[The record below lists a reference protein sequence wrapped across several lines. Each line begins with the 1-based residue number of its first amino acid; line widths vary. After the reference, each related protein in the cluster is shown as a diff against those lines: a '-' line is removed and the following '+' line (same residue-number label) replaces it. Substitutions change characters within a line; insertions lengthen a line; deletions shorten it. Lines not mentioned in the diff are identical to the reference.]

1 MGLGDLQ
8 YDGLYPPALAIAA
21 PMYEFQPRQK
31 PLPTMYELPSE
42 EVGDSG
48 LPDEFHRFQA
58 ELLTE
63 TCQSPWYPGDRCFT
77 AIDLNLYYDPR
88 NPQRYKRPDWF
99 LALDVGVAQRQEALR
114 WSYLIWQEG
123 VPPFLVV
130 ELLSPGTEGEDLG
143 RSVRGIDQPPGKW
156 EVYERL
162 LRVPYYAIYD
172 RYENQFRLFRLQGM
186 RYEAL
191 VLVQGRYWLE
201 ELGLGLGVWEGEY
214 QGIQGRWLRW
224 YDQAGHW
231 IPLRAELL
239 AQEQHDRQ
247 LAEAQL
253 AQEQHDRQLTEAQ
266 LAQEQE
272 RAAAAEA
279 QYQALLAK
287 LRAQGINPEDL

>member
-1 MGLGDLQ
+1 M
-8 YDGLYPPALAIAA
+8 
-21 PMYEFQPRQK
+21 
-31 PLPTMYELPSE
+31 
-42 EVGDSG
+42 
-48 LPDEFHRFQA
+48 
-58 ELLTE
+58 
-63 TCQSPWYPGDRCFT
+63 
-77 AIDLNLYYDPR
+77 
-88 NPQRYKRPDWF
+88 
-99 LALDVGVAQRQEALR
+99 
-114 WSYLIWQEG
+114 IWQEG

-143 RSVRGIDQPPGKW
+143 RSVRRVDQPPGKW

-162 LRVPYYAIYD
+162 LRVPYYGVYD

-224 YDQAGHW
+224 YDAAGHW
-231 IPLRAELL
+231 IPLRSELL

-247 LAEAQL
+247 AAQ
-253 AQEQHDRQLTEAQ
+253 AQ

-279 QYQALLAK
+279 QYEVLLEK